1 MYALTR
7 VKKEALTSLK
17 KAIGK
22 KYPVSIDML
31 GEPPDPKMGD
41 VSFPCFALAKGM
53 GRNPAEIA
61 TEIAAKIGPSSLI
74 ARVVAVGPYVNFS
87 VDPIAFTQAVLS
99 DVVKDGKRYGKSTT
113 GRGKKVLVEY
123 ANLNTHKEIHIGH
136 VRNLALGKS
145 LVELLRRTGY
155 SVTPVAYINDLG
167 NNVARALWGVM
178 KLHPGEEPPE
188 DALNWL
194 GSIYAEATAALEAD
208 EERKAEVSQIQRDLE
223 NMEGEVVPLWKK
235 TQKWSMDA
243 LKAAYA
249 ELGLE
254 LDRIYE
260 EHELIDETHEIV
272 KKLLTQGIAKMSQG
286 AAIVDFESEGLGVNL
301 LRKSDGTLLYNA
313 KDLALAYRK
322 EADYAADRSLIV
334 VDTRQ
339 SLAFKQLSKT
349 LQRMGFPR
357 EVLHIPY
364 DFVTLPEGAM
374 SSRKGNIVRWTDVR
388 DAMIEKLSQ
397 ATRER
402 HADWSDRK
410 VRENARA
417 LAFASV
423 QFMMLRQDPEKTL
436 VFDMDEAMST
446 DGFSAPYILY
456 TLARIESMKRKAEVL
471 PEVIADKLTH
481 PVEVMLA
488 RQIAH
493 YPEVIQ
499 AAAAQYKPSLV
510 AHYVFSL
517 AQTFARYYEEV
528 RILDANQLQF
538 ASARLALC
546 DAVRQTLENA
556 LLSLGI
562 PLVKEM

>member
-31 GEPPDPKMGD
+31 GEPPDAKMGD
-41 VSFPCFALAKGM
+41 ISFPCFALAKGM
-53 GRNPAEIA
+53 ARNPAEIA

-74 ARVVAVGPYVNFS
+74 ARVVAVGPYVNFT
-87 VDPIAFTQAVLS
+87 VDGAAFVGAVLT

-155 SVTPVAYINDLG
+155 GVTPVAYINDLG

-235 TQKWSMDA
+235 SQKWSMDA

-254 LDRIYE
+254 LDHIYE
-260 EHELIDETHEIV
+260 EHDLIDETHEIV

-286 AAIVDFESEGLGVNL
+286 AAIVDLESEGLGVNL

-339 SLAFKQLSKT
+339 SLAFKQLAET
-349 LQRMGFPR
+349 LDRMGFPR

-410 VRENARA
+410 VRDNARA

-456 TLARIESMKRKAEVL
+456 TLARIESMKRKAEVI
-471 PEVIADKLTH
+471 PEIVPEKLAH
-481 PVEVMLA
+481 PVEIALA
-488 RQIAH
+488 REMAR
-493 YPEVIQ
+493 YPGVIQ
-499 AAAAQYKPSLV
+499 AAAAQYKPSIV
-510 AHYVFSL
+510 AHYAFSL
-517 AQTFARYYEEV
+517 AQIFARYYEEV
-528 RILDANQLQF
+528 RILDANELQF